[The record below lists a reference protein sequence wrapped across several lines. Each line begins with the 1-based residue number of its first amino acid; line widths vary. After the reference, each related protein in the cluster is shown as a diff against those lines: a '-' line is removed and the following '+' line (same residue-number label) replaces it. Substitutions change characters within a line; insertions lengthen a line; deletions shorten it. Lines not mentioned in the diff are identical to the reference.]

1 MNSIRA
7 FINRHRRKLFF
18 TAGILGTGYALY
30 RVYFA
35 QKERMLA
42 LEREEEAQCQA
53 DELVE
58 NRLREHFENL
68 QNISDS
74 ASLAFGLENLDIRL
88 SEELDYTELTER
100 LSQGRGHLSSEEKLQ
115 LWERL
120 KILSFTR
127 TACALWAMTV
137 LNLYIKAQLNI
148 LGRHI
153 FIEQARGFENVESMD
168 QSVALCQ
175 HKFIESADY
184 LHQYGV
190 SGLIIQMQEVV
201 ENLLKSKDLRE
212 RFTFAELS
220 DTFTRILEAFSS
232 RLVHWINY
240 VIPEN
245 GILNEELSASSSM
258 FGVSQLPRAVLS
270 PFQSERAKLEQ
281 LMAETH
287 SVLSSDDFGV
297 ILELALKAVLDNMM
311 KEFYTIFEGNTS
323 GGIPLAKI
331 LPPVARVSS
340 VLLEHPIKNRFINI
354 IGNLPQ
360 VQSFYALVYANVG
373 AMS

>member
-1 MNSIRA
+1 
-7 FINRHRRKLFF
+7 
-18 TAGILGTGYALY
+18 
-30 RVYFA
+30 
-35 QKERMLA
+35 MLA
-42 LEREEEAQCQA
+42 LRREEEAQREA
-53 DELVE
+53 DKLVE
-58 NRLREHFENL
+58 NRLREHFENI

-74 ASLAFGLENLDIRL
+74 ASLAFRLESLDIRL

-100 LSQGRGHLSSEEKLQ
+100 LSQGRGRLSSEEKLQ

-137 LNLYIKAQLNI
+137 LNLYIRAQLTI

-153 FIEQARGFENVESMD
+153 FIEQAKGFENLDSVD

-184 LHQYGV
+184 LHQYGI
-190 SGLIIQMQEVV
+190 SGLIIQMQQVV

-212 RFTFAELS
+212 RLTFGELS

-232 RLVHWINY
+232 SSVHWINY
-240 VIPEN
+240 VIPQN
-245 GILNEELSASSSM
+245 GMLNEELSAGSSM
-258 FGVSQLPRAVLS
+258 FGVSELPRAVLS
-270 PFQSERAKLEQ
+270 PFQIERAKLEQ

-287 SVLSSDDFGV
+287 AVLSSDDFGM
-297 ILELALKAVLDNMM
+297 ILELALKAVLENMM
-311 KEFYTIFEGNTS
+311 KEFYSMFEGDS
-323 GGIPLAKI
+323 SEGIPLAKI
-331 LPPVARVSS
+331 LPPVARVSA

-354 IGNLPQ
+354 IGNLPEA
-360 VQSFYALVYANVG
+360 QSFYALVYANVG
-373 AMS
+373 VMS